1 MTSISELDLFHL
13 LRSLKCMTS
22 FYEQGYK
29 QNQMQQNQQKPKLIQ
44 EQRFLIPTIDG
55 NEIELV
61 DQTRL
66 LGVLMQSELAW
77 SAHITDVVLRCHKKL
92 WILRRLK
99 KLGAEKK
106 FMSLISKVQFSIQH
120 SSLFTH
126 SCAEAKDR
134 KNTHLNH
141 PYCQL

>member
-1 MTSISELDLFHL
+1 MTSISELDMFHL

-29 QNQMQQNQQKPKLIQ
+29 QNQMQQNQKKTKLMLFDPS
-44 EQRFLIPTIDG
+44 RNRDFLSQIDG

-106 FMSLISKVQFSIQH
+106 FMSLISKV
-120 SSLFTH
+120 
-126 SCAEAKDR
+126 
-134 KNTHLNH
+134 
-141 PYCQL
+141 